1 MEIHTQSHTAKKKK
15 CLNMFFPSLSLQ
27 CIALALSAGEERL
40 VSLSSHSESLSS
52 CLPIS
57 PSHFSVSPV
66 CPISQQASYCALH
79 SFSWRIS
86 ACEAELV
93 SLSQMDVSRNCHSLH
108 QLISRLSGGEKKGQ
122 RPTRTVQNAR
132 RSHVC
137 THIFAPPTKHLF
149 ISLLSLCVF
158 TLAPTHSPCI
168 SSFTKIPATH
178 IPIPKCCTQPSRWPL
193 ALIYV

>member
-1 MEIHTQSHTAKKKK
+1 MEIHTRSHTAEKK
-15 CLNMFFPSLSLQ
+15 MF
-27 CIALALSAGEERL
+27 EH
-40 VSLSSHSESLSS
+40 V
-52 CLPIS
+52 
-57 PSHFSVSPV
+57 FSFTVSPV
-66 CPISQQASYCALH
+66 HRVGFVCWRRKTCLTLFSLWIIILLSTHQPISFFSQPCLSISQRASYCALH
-79 SFSWRIS
+79 SFLWRIS
-86 ACEAELV
+86 ACEAELI

-108 QLISRLSGGEKKGQ
+108 QLISRLSGGGEDDGQ
-122 RPTRTVQNAR
+122 QDSSKREAFTRM
-132 RSHVC
+132 H

-168 SSFTKIPATH
+168 SSFTKTTATH

>member
-1 MEIHTQSHTAKKKK
+1 MEIHTRSHTAEKK
-15 CLNMFFPSLSLQ
+15 MF
-27 CIALALSAGEERL
+27 EH
-40 VSLSSHSESLSS
+40 V
-52 CLPIS
+52 
-57 PSHFSVSPV
+57 FSFTVSPV
-66 CPISQQASYCALH
+66 HRVGFVCWRRKTCLTLFSLWIIILLSTHQPISFFSQPCLSISQQTSYCALH
-79 SFSWRIS
+79 SLLWRIS
-86 ACEAELV
+86 ACEAELI
-93 SLSQMDVSRNCHSLH
+93 SLSQMDVPRNCHSLH
-108 QLISRLSGGEKKGQ
+108 QLISRLSAGG
-122 RPTRTVQNAR
+122 RITANRTVQNAR

-168 SSFTKIPATH
+168 SIFTKITAAH